1 MFMETKTFRE
11 QAEKYMLDI
20 ASDVRPATLHVY
32 RSMLDA
38 QLLPALG
45 EEALEGIGNKT
56 AKMLV
61 QRLTSAGKSPATIRL
76 AVCLMKQVLAS
87 ATNDE
92 GDALFPRQW
101 NAKFI
106 KAPKVSD
113 QKAPVCALEGT
124 QKALMCSE
132 GHIRALVA
140 LLGGSGL
147 RIGEALAVTVQ
158 NGPGN
163 VWDARTATITV
174 GATQTPS
181 GLQNEPKTDAGK
193 RVIDLHANLNRLLT
207 ELGRAPGERLF
218 PISYRT
224 ALRKLKGL
232 GVPGCHSMRRMRLTY
247 LDSQNVPRSTVEY
260 WAGHAA
266 ANVTER
272 YLKGGAEIAQRKDWT
287 ERAGL
292 GFQL

>member
-1 MFMETKTFRE
+1 METKTFRE

-32 RSMLDA
+32 CSMLDA

-45 EEALEGIGNKT
+45 EEELGSIGNKT

-61 QRLTSAGKSPATIRL
+61 QRLTAAGKSPATIRL

-106 KAPKVSD
+106 KVPKVTD
-113 QKAPVCALEGT
+113 QKAPVCALESAQRAFT
-124 QKALMCSE
+124 CSE
-132 GHIRALVA
+132 GQIRVLVA

-158 NGPGN
+158 SGFGN
-163 VWDARTATITV
+163 VWDSLGATITV

-181 GLQNEPKTDAGK
+181 GLQNEPKTDAGR
-193 RVIDLHANLNRLLT
+193 RVVDLHPSLNALL
-207 ELGRAPGERLF
+207 LSLARAPGERLF

-266 ANVTER
+266 VGITER
-272 YLKGGAEIAQRKDWT
+272 YLKGGNEIAQRKDWT